1 MAKRLSKALRGKRRW
16 FGVVIDSRFQTRL
29 DLENS
34 IDFISQEFATS
45 KKLRLMDFYNS
56 KNKQS
61 SSLKIEVFDDF
72 PFRPFGL
79 AIIEVPLEYSSKFR
93 ELVSNHSIENLG
105 IISLTSSGKINL
117 VRMRLNLPKPKHR
130 K

>member
-1 MAKRLSKALRGKRRW
+1 MRTLWPNDFLNLRGKRRW

-34 IDFISQEFATS
+34 IDFISQEFAFH

-56 KNKQS
+56 NNKQS
-61 SSLKIEVFDDF
+61 SSLEVEVFDDF

-79 AIIEVPLEYSSKFR
+79 AIIEVPLEYSSKF
-93 ELVSNHSIENLG
+93 EIGFKSFN
-105 IISLTSSGKINL
+105 
-117 VRMRLNLPKPKHR
+117 R
-130 K
+130 KFRNN